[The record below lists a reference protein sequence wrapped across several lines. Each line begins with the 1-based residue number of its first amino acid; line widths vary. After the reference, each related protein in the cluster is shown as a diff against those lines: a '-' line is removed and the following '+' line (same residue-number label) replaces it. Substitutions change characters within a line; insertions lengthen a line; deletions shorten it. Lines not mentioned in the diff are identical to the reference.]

1 MDQKKI
7 HEKGKIIMNKHFKTF
22 LLVIGGALLVSGSAL
37 FAAGCKN
44 VAIKAKTR
52 EFDLTGQT
60 IEKFRPN
67 EQTDTHMPEN
77 DPESQKPQEAF
88 SLLE

>member
-52 EFDLTGQT
+52 EFDFTGQQLKSL
-60 IEKFRPN
+60 ILIV
-67 EQTDTHMPEN
+67 THLIL
-77 DPESQKPQEAF
+77 
-88 SLLE
+88 SLLQQQIPQ